1 MTDESSGIDPRNV
14 LSVEIN
20 LPAAR
25 YPDGNQ
31 RLVFYQ
37 ELLDRVRALPGVQT
51 AATSYVLP
59 MAPGGWQTAFH
70 VEGEPPEEGSVY
82 TFAEV
87 SSVSTDY
94 FRAMGI
100 PMLQGREFTRS
111 DGPQAPPVV
120 VVDEL
125 LAQRH
130 WPNENPIGRRLKF
143 GNYDSENPWMEVI
156 GVAGH
161 VKVNGVI
168 QDALPQ
174 FYIPHWQDNDRGYYL
189 VAKSAGDPTQLAEPI
204 RQTVLAID
212 PAQPI
217 ASVNTMTEYVRASTR
232 DGKFLALLL
241 GIFAAAAL
249 LLAAVGIYGV
259 MSQATA
265 ERRHEIG
272 VRLAIGATGHEVLAM
287 VLRQGMVRVAIGV
300 VVGLL
305 LAAVLGRLMAGSLF
319 GISPWDPATF
329 LLAPLFLGGVALA
342 ASLLPARRA
351 MSVDP
356 VRALHVE

>member
-1 MTDESSGIDPRNV
+1 MT
-14 LSVEIN
+14 
-20 LPAAR
+20 A
-25 YPDGNQ
+25 
-31 RLVFYQ
+31 
-37 ELLDRVRALPGVQT
+37 
-51 AATSYVLP
+51 
-59 MAPGGWQTAFH
+59 
-70 VEGEPPEEGSVY
+70 
-82 TFAEV
+82 
-87 SSVSTDY
+87 
-94 FRAMGI
+94 
-100 PMLQGREFTRS
+100 
-111 DGPQAPPVV
+111 
-120 VVDEL
+120 
-125 LAQRH
+125 
-130 WPNENPIGRRLKF
+130 
-143 GNYDSENPWMEVI
+143 
-156 GVAGH
+156 
-161 VKVNGVI
+161 
-168 QDALPQ
+168 
-174 FYIPHWQDNDRGYYL
+174 
-189 VAKSAGDPTQLAEPI
+189 
-204 RQTVLAID
+204 
-212 PAQPI
+212 
-217 ASVNTMTEYVRASTR
+217 YVRDSTA

-305 LAAVLGRLMAGSLF
+305 LAAVLGRLMASSLF
-319 GISPWDPATF
+319 GVSPWDPATF